1 VFSCHNIV
9 LHPLAVTLYSL
20 STRKIFDEKEEY
32 LRKIAM
38 LNGYGKIVRNE
49 ASALHF
55 SQCFHKSSVT
65 EASNAFLWSK
75 WLT

>member
-1 VFSCHNIV
+1 MSQSSRSCSV
-9 LHPLAVTLYSL
+9 ATTWF
-20 STRKIFDEKEEY
+20 STRKISDEREEY

-75 WLT
+75 RLT